1 MSRASFVIAIF
12 LAALVA
18 SYGVLA
24 LREDG
29 APPPP
34 AAASSPGVPGTWV
47 LEDVHLRTWE
57 GARQTVDARAAR
69 IEVRPKRAG
78 IFTIPA
84 LRETRVSELDARI
97 SKSGGDTTRVRAER
111 ASIDPFRRFWV
122 LEGNARIEEAGTTL
136 ACAKIKWDPSTGP
149 LPSSRCRPLTSG
161 AITP

>member
-12 LAALVA
+12 LATLVA

-24 LREDG
+24 LRENG
-29 APPPP
+29 PMPPP

-47 LEDVHLRTWE
+47 LQDVHLRAWE
-57 GARQTVDARAAR
+57 GERQTVDARAAR

-84 LRETRVSELDARI
+84 LRETRVSDLDARI
-97 SKSGGDTTRVRAER
+97 SKSDGDRTRVRAER
-111 ASIDPFRRFWV
+111 ARIDPFRRFWV
-122 LEGNARIEEAGTTL
+122 LEGNARIEEAGTAL
-136 ACAKIKWDPSTGP
+136 VCAKIKWDPSTGP
-149 LPSSRCRPLTSG
+149 LPSNRCRSLASS